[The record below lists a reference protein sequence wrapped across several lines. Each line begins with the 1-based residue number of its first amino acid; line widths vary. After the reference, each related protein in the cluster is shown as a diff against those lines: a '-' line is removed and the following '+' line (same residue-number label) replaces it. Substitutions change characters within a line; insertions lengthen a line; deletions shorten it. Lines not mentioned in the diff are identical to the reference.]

1 MSDKQGKC
9 ETCRW
14 WAKDEAWYHPAMDE
28 RVVKALQEEMIECGH
43 MGDCFVFPS
52 HQKTSGKHFCGQWRE
67 KNPPHLLETP
77 PGHTEWSRE
86 LHGYDI
92 LLECQRSATA
102 ISRGSKW
109 FIPFCAAPQ

>member
-14 WAKDEAWYHPAMDE
+14 WDRDSRTDWTVGFP
-28 RVVKALQEEMIECGH
+28 INISECKF
-43 MGDCFVFPS
+43 MPVPI
-52 HQKTSGKHFCGQWRE
+52 QKSANSFCGQWKE
-67 KNPPHLLETP
+67 KNPPHLLETL

-102 ISRGSKW
+102 ISRGNKW

>member
-1 MSDKQGKC
+1 MTGKC
-9 ETCRW
+9 ETCSWRNSDECPGSSVPEDTYDRA
-14 WAKDEAWYHPAMDE
+14 WAEYYEEGTSSSDIARKMYALGHKAG
-28 RVVKALQEEMIECGH
+28 RSVK
-43 MGDCFVFPS
+43 S
-52 HQKTSGKHFCGQWRE
+52 CGQWRE
-67 KNPPHLLETP
+67 KNPPHLLETL

-102 ISRGSKW
+102 ISRGNKW